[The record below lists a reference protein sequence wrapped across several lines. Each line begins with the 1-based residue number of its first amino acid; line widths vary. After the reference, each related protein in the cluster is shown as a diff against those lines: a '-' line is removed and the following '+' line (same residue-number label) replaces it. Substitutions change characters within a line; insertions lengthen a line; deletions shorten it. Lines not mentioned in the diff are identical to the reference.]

1 MKNINN
7 NIKETYSESLR
18 DKNYIQ
24 LYPNPRYD
32 LTIKNCLNLSVLQ
45 KGLFCKDLSLKNRLK
60 QRKSLFVKPITI
72 DVPRNSFKLIVMDVI
87 FKSTHFKNELI
98 IIKNE
103 QEVLNRKA
111 EKVNFIFYNE
121 EKKEIV
127 III

>member
-7 NIKETYSESLR
+7 IKQDYNESLR
-18 DKNYIQ
+18 DKGYIQ

>member
-1 MKNINN
+1 MQNK
-7 NIKETYSESLR
+7 
-18 DKNYIQ
+18 
-24 LYPNPRYD
+24 P
-32 LTIKNCLNLSVLQ
+32 
-45 KGLFCKDLSLKNRLK
+45 FCKDLSLKNRLK